1 MITRKK
7 NLTATGCARNLLIEL
22 GTEEL
27 PPKALR
33 KLGESFAS
41 GIFESLVEADV
52 ASPGEGNMCFYASP
66 RRLAVWVRK
75 VAPRQEG
82 RMEERKGPSIK
93 AAFDAEGNP
102 TKAAQGFAHSLG
114 VEVGML
120 QKQQTEKG
128 AWLVYQQKIA
138 GEKIQLLAQTALE
151 QAIRKLPIARRM
163 RWGDSSQEFVRPVHW
178 LLAMYGSEPLGLSV
192 LGLKSDCWS
201 YGHRFHAPHKLRIMS
216 ADRYL
221 KTLKADGMVIADY
234 AERQTLIEKQVNR
247 IAARMQVQAV
257 VDPGLLDE
265 ITGLVEWPQALYG
278 DFDRKFL
285 EMPPEV
291 LIASM
296 KDNQKYFPLVGR
308 KGRLHPGFI
317 TVSNIKSRS
326 PKRVKSGNERVLGAR
341 LADAE
346 FFWRSDQKIP
356 LINRKPALAKVLFHE
371 KLGSILD
378 KVERMRGLA
387 TEIGT
392 TLKANQAHIDSAC
405 DLCKADLVTDMVG
418 EMPELQGLIGRYYAV
433 NQGEHKKVCAAIE
446 QHYLPRFAGDILPDN
461 HVARSLALADRL
473 DSLAG
478 IFACGEVPTGDKD
491 PYGLRRAA
499 LGVLRIMI
507 EDGLALDLKQL
518 LTRALAQFAA
528 CGRDNLNTSDK
539 TVDQAFGFVVERL
552 RAYYQPMGY
561 DSSAISAVMS
571 VLPTSPVD
579 FDQRLRAVGA
589 FFGEQKEAA
598 QSLATANKR
607 IANILSKQAESP
619 SINVNPGMLKEKAE
633 IALYEKV
640 QIVAASAGKRFK
652 KGHYRK
658 GLSELAK
665 LRIAVDRFFDEV
677 MVMAED
683 PDIQGNRLAML
694 AQIRALF
701 LQVAD
706 VSKLRIEQETDKN

>member
-1 MITRKK
+1 
-7 NLTATGCARNLLIEL
+7 
-22 GTEEL
+22 
-27 PPKALR
+27 
-33 KLGESFAS
+33 
-41 GIFESLVEADV
+41 
-52 ASPGEGNMCFYASP
+52 
-66 RRLAVWVRK
+66 
-75 VAPRQEG
+75 
-82 RMEERKGPSIK
+82 
-93 AAFDAEGNP
+93 
-102 TKAAQGFAHSLG
+102 
-114 VEVGML
+114 
-120 QKQQTEKG
+120 
-128 AWLVYQQKIA
+128 
-138 GEKIQLLAQTALE
+138 
-151 QAIRKLPIARRM
+151 
-163 RWGDSSQEFVRPVHW
+163 
-178 LLAMYGSEPLGLSV
+178 
-192 LGLKSDCWS
+192 
-201 YGHRFHAPHKLRIMS
+201 
-216 ADRYL
+216 
-221 KTLKADGMVIADY
+221 
-234 AERQTLIEKQVNR
+234 
-247 IAARMQVQAV
+247 
-257 VDPGLLDE
+257 
-265 ITGLVEWPQALYG
+265 
-278 DFDRKFL
+278 
-285 EMPPEV
+285 
-291 LIASM
+291 
-296 KDNQKYFPLVGR
+296 
-308 KGRLHPGFI
+308 
-317 TVSNIKSRS
+317 
-326 PKRVKSGNERVLGAR
+326 
-341 LADAE
+341 
-346 FFWRSDQKIP
+346 
-356 LINRKPALAKVLFHE
+356 
-371 KLGSILD
+371 
-378 KVERMRGLA
+378 
-387 TEIGT
+387 
-392 TLKANQAHIDSAC
+392 
-405 DLCKADLVTDMVG
+405 MVG

-619 SINVNPGMLKEKAE
+619 SINVNPGMFKEKAE

-658 GLSELAK
+658 GLTELAK